1 MLNASWSA
9 QLSSRMVLLWMSG
22 AVDFSQRTFSCFFFF
37 LEAVSNTSVRAK
49 NKPFSWN
56 GCPLIWWYKSICV
69 LDTQVIQGDKLVDI
83 IKLWWTV
90 TVCVAHTLFCSVLLF
105 CSLQDARHCK
115 TTHGDYCSCTSKPVG
130 YWTTWRHYR
139 LVILWGLHGL
149 SITIWL
155 FALLGSQLKHAQCFI
170 SLLFLVYYYLSL
182 L

>member
-22 AVDFSQRTFSCFFFF
+22 AVDFSQRTFSIFFF

-115 TTHGDYCSCTSKPVG
+115 NY
-130 YWTTWRHYR
+130 TW
-139 LVILWGLHGL
+139 W
-149 SITIWL
+149 
-155 FALLGSQLKHAQCFI
+155 
-170 SLLFLVYYYLSL
+170 LLFLHQQTCWLLNNLTSL
-182 L
+182 QISYSVGFTWIVNNNLTFCPSGKSA